1 MDHNSRGNHTDGE
14 AQPIAPAH
22 SALQGGRGQHQDRH
36 LRMGWNGTQSMS
48 ETEHG
53 HTYRG

>member
-14 AQPIAPAH
+14 AQPIAPGH

-36 LRMGWNGTQSMS
+36 LRMGWNGTQSTS

-53 HTYRG
+53 HMYCG